1 MMRVAIV
8 LLGSVSLLVSAICP
22 AGAAAPGDGAVR
34 LSGSPRIVGGVP
46 VDDPAKYPWMAALV
60 DAGAQNLYP
69 YVQFCGGTLIHPQW
83 VLTAAHCLYG
93 RLGTVD
99 VVLGTVHL
107 DAPNAGYQQIRSTR
121 IYIHPSYNDAT
132 KDNDLALI
140 KLSAA
145 ASQTAVAS
153 LASSDAD
160 SEPGLSTTVIG
171 WGGTVA
177 QPGAPQS
184 YPTQL
189 QEVDMPIVDT
199 AICYPGQ
206 ITENMICAGL
216 AAGGKDSCQGD
227 SGGPLVKSLTGDQHM
242 LTGIVSWGN
251 GCAQAGAY
259 GVYTKV
265 SQYQSWIDS
274 IINSVPPQPGTGTV
288 PVGAF
293 KLLL

>member
-1 MMRVAIV
+1 
-8 LLGSVSLLVSAICP
+8 
-22 AGAAAPGDGAVR
+22 
-34 LSGSPRIVGGVP
+34 
-46 VDDPAKYPWMAALV
+46 MAALV
-60 DAGAQNLYP
+60 SAGAQNLYAG
-69 YVQFCGGTLIHPQW
+69 QFCGGTLIHPQW

-93 RLGTVD
+93 GPSTVD

-107 DAPNAGYQQIRSTR
+107 DTPNQGYQQIRSTR

-160 SEPGLSTTVIG
+160 SEPGLSTSVIG

-177 QPGAPQS
+177 QPGASQS

-189 QEVDMPIVDT
+189 QEVDVPIVDN
-199 AICYPGQ
+199 AICYPGYV
-206 ITENMICAGL
+206 TENMICAGL

-227 SGGPLVKSLTGDQHM
+227 SGGPLVRPLTGGGHM
-242 LTGIVSWGN
+242 LTGIVSWGY
-251 GCAQAGAY
+251 GCAQAGEY

-265 SQYQSWIDS
+265 SQYRSWING
-274 IINSVPPQPGTGTV
+274 IINSVPSQPGTGTV

>member
-1 MMRVAIV
+1 MR
-8 LLGSVSLLVSAICP
+8 LSTTLFGSLLLLFSAICP
-22 AGAAAPGDGAVR
+22 ADAAEQRAGAVL
-34 LSGSPRIVGGVP
+34 LSGSPKIVGGVP

-60 DAGAQNLYP
+60 SAGAQDLYQF
-69 YVQFCGGTLIHPQW
+69 QFCGGTLIHPQW
-83 VLTAAHCLYG
+83 VLTAAHCLHG
-93 RLGTVD
+93 GASTVD

-107 DAPNAGYQQIRSTR
+107 DTPNAGYEQIRSAR
-121 IYIHPSYNDAT
+121 IVIHPNYNAST
-132 KDNDLALI
+132 KDNDIALI
-140 KLSAA
+140 KLSTPS
-145 ASQTAVAS
+145 SQTAVAS
-153 LASSDAD
+153 LAASDAD
-160 SEPGLSTTVIG
+160 SAPGLSTTVIG

>member
-1 MMRVAIV
+1 MMRLSIV

-22 AGAAAPGDGAVR
+22 AGAAEPKDGAVL
-34 LSGSPRIVGGVP
+34 LSGSPKIVGGVP

-60 DAGAQNLYP
+60 FAGAQDLYQS
-69 YVQFCGGTLIHPQW
+69 QFCGGTLIHPQW
-83 VLTAAHCLYG
+83 VLTAAHCLHG
-93 RLGTVD
+93 GPSTVD

-107 DAPNAGYQQIRSTR
+107 DTPNQGYQQIRSTR
-121 IYIHPSYNDAT
+121 IYIHPSYNDST
-132 KDNDLALI
+132 KDNDIALI

-145 ASQTAVAS
+145 SSQTAVAS

-160 SEPGLSTTVIG
+160 SVPGLSTTVIG

-189 QEVDMPIVDT
+189 QEVDVPIVAND
-199 AICYPGQ
+199 ICYPGEV
-206 ITENMICAGL
+206 TANMICAGL
-216 AAGGKDSCQGD
+216 DQGGKDSCQGD
-227 SGGPLVKSLTGDQHM
+227 SGGPLVRPLTEGQHM
-242 LTGIVSWGN
+242 LTGIVSWGD
-251 GCAQAGAY
+251 GCAQAGTY

-265 SQYQSWIDS
+265 SQYRSWIDS
-274 IINSVPPQPGTGTV
+274 IINQVPSQPGTGTV
-288 PVGAF
+288 PVGAL

>member
-1 MMRVAIV
+1 MRLSIT
-8 LLGSVSLLVSAICP
+8 LIGSLLLLFSAICP
-22 AGAAAPGDGAVR
+22 AGAAEQRAGAV
-34 LSGSPRIVGGVP
+34 LMSGSPKIVGGVP

-60 DAGAQNLYP
+60 SAGAQNLYAG
-69 YVQFCGGTLIHPQW
+69 QFCGGTLIHSAW
-83 VLTAAHCLYG
+83 VLTAAHCLHG
-93 RLGTVD
+93 GASAVD

-107 DAPNAGYQQIRSTR
+107 DTPNAGYEQIRSAR
-121 IYIHPSYNDAT
+121 IVIHPNYNAST
-132 KDNDLALI
+132 EDNDIALI
-140 KLSAA
+140 KLSAPSSKA
-145 ASQTAVAS
+145 AVAS
-153 LASSDAD
+153 LAASDAD
-160 SEPGLSTTVIG
+160 SAPGLSTTVIG

-189 QEVDMPIVDT
+189 QEVDVPIVDN
-199 AICYPGQ
+199 AICYPGDV
-206 ITENMICAGL
+206 TENMICAGL

-227 SGGPLVKSLTGDQHM
+227 SGGPLVKPLTGDQHM
-242 LTGIVSWGN
+242 LTGIVSWGY

-265 SQYQSWIDS
+265 SQYRSWIDS

-293 KLLL
+293 NLLL